1 MQFTTQLILLYL
13 DQEMVRKPTSVAKIR
28 SWPGVAKA
36 LTSMTLKKFR
46 RVAVRAQPKLL
57 KHHTSLIMI

>member
-57 KHHTSLIMI
+57 KHRTSLIMI